1 MRHTISLLVENELGC
16 LSRIVGLFGS
26 RGYIIESISIGS
38 AEEPDLSRITLVTRG
53 DDRIIEQICKQL
65 NKVIDV
71 LKVTDLTEESFV
83 NRELAL
89 IKVQVTQAARSEIMQ
104 IVDVFRGK
112 IIDIS
117 PRTLTIEATGSEDK
131 IEAIISMLRPFGI
144 KELARTGRAALKRE
158 FKGEAA
164 VASLKPMVRAE

>member
-38 AEEPDLSRITLVTRG
+38 AEESDLSRMTIVTRG

-65 NKVIDV
+65 NKVVDV

-89 IKVQVTQAARSEIMQ
+89 IKVSVNQAVRSEIMQ

-112 IIDIS
+112 IVDIS

-131 IEAIISMLRPFGI
+131 IEAIISMLRPFGL
-144 KELARTGRAALKRE
+144 KEVARTGRAALKRE
-158 FKGEAA
+158 YKGDAA
-164 VASLKPMVRAE
+164 TTGIRTQNV

>member
-1 MRHTISLLVENELGC
+1 MKHTISLLVENELGC

-38 AEEPDLSRITLVTRG
+38 AEEADLSRMTIVTRG

-89 IKVQVTQAARSEIMQ
+89 IKVNVNQTVRAEIIQ

-117 PRTLTIEATGSEDK
+117 PKTLTIEATGSEDK
-131 IEAIISMLRPFGI
+131 IEAILSMLRPFGL
-144 KELARTGRAALKRE
+144 KEVARTGRAALKRE
-158 FKGEAA
+158 YKGDAA
-164 VASLKPMVRAE
+164 TTSLRTQNV